1 MRAQTMAYFDQLIP
15 SGMVMAKE
23 AKEQGRNVVGYYC
36 VFSPIE
42 LIEAAGAVP
51 VGLCATKQEPI
62 AEAEKVLPRNLCP
75 LVKSSYGFAVS
86 GKCPFFH
93 FADIVLAETTC
104 DGKKKMYELLAE
116 HKPMIV
122 LDIPNS
128 SNLEDRQAHWV
139 KQIYRAKDYFE
150 KNLDVKISKEKLAE
164 VIRAY
169 NEERKLLMEL
179 VSLNKLHPTPIS
191 GTDLLKVLW
200 GRSFQFKRDE
210 YTAKV
215 KELIAELK
223 EMTAKGEGA
232 STSQPSSKRILITGC
247 PTGTGQEKVMQVIE
261 EAGGAIVLQ
270 ESCSGIKG
278 LVDLV
283 SEEMD
288 PFEALAEKYSKIPCS
303 CSSPNTGRFE
313 LLSRLVQ
320 EYKVDGVVDC
330 TLQACHTYNIES
342 YSIKEHLKKNHNIP
356 LLQIETDYSD
366 ADRQQIKLRVDAFLE
381 ML

>member
-15 SGMVMAKE
+15 SGMNLAKE
-23 AKEQGRNVVGYYC
+23 AKEEGKKIVGYYC

-42 LIEAAGAVP
+42 LIEAGGAIP

-93 FADIVLAETTC
+93 FADMVLAETTC

-128 SNLEDRQAHWV
+128 SDLEDNQEHWV
-139 KQIYRAKDYFE
+139 KQIYRAKAYFE
-150 KNLDVKISKEKLAE
+150 KNLGVEITKEKLAE
-164 VIRAY
+164 VIKIY

-179 VSLNKLHPTPIS
+179 VSLNKQHPTPIS
-191 GTDLLKVLW
+191 GTDLLKIMW
-200 GRSFQFKRDE
+200 GRSFQFKRNE
-210 YTAKV
+210 FTSKV
-215 KELIAELK
+215 KELISELK
-223 EMTAKGEGA
+223 EMTARGEYA
-232 STSQPSSKRILITGC
+232 SESSGKRILVTGC
-247 PTGTGQEKVMQVIE
+247 PTGVGQEKVMRIIE
-261 EAGGAIVLQ
+261 ESGAAIVLQ
-270 ESCSGIKG
+270 ESCSGIKAF
-278 LVDLV
+278 VDLV

-288 PFEALAEKYSKIPCS
+288 PFEALAEKYSKTPCS
-303 CSSPNTGRFE
+303 CQSPNTGRLE
-313 LLSRLVQ
+313 LLSKLVE
-320 EYKVDGVVDC
+320 EYKVDGVVDI

-342 YSIKEHLKKNHNIP
+342 YSVKEYLKSKHNLP
-356 LLQIETDYSD
+356 LIQIETDYSD
-366 ADRQQIKLRVDAFLE
+366 TDTQQIKVRIEAFLE